1 MSFHRPAAFQVS
13 SVGVFLAAT
22 IVLVLPASAQFGVS
36 PSQTSGFFDDFRSRT
51 QQMQQSSAGY
61 RTGDVVYD
69 YESGTYTSADEDQM
83 RPEDLLREAREAS
96 QPAIR
101 SGSAAFA
108 ARSVGDYTNYSGQY
122 TAPTGYFA
130 PTYVS
135 DPFLNGKRNLKLG
148 PVNVGLGLYTGLEY
162 NSNITR
168 SKTNPVS
175 DVIGTFMLNINAN
188 YRITQNNVLSIS
200 SAVGFDHYFNH
211 PELAPYGSGN
221 YVLNVLPG
229 STLAFDVKAGPVYF
243 TFYDRISVRPAVNNA
258 FALNAQSIFGVFQ
271 NDAGMAMNWA
281 INSKWS
287 LSVNYNNS
295 ISTAMEKRFNQFNRQ
310 LDSIQTVLTYSPHGT
325 WATGIE
331 GGVSFLD
338 YEQPVLNDAIMGN
351 LGMFFRTQL
360 GSATILRMSAG
371 IQQFDFETPT
381 VLPPLGA
388 GDFND
393 LSDFYLNFSI
403 SNQINNRLSHVLSF
417 GHESALNLTS
427 NFITANFVNY
437 GMSIITSKGGRLSI
451 TGFFEDAR
459 PSTPSPQTDLIQ
471 YGFDTYYN
479 HQINSKIRMGV
490 GYHFGRTDSESA
502 TGDFDQHAFN
512 VDFTT
517 AISQKASLN
526 FGYRYFLTNAYN
538 SNFDFQ
544 QHRVILGL
552 NYNF

>member
-1 MSFHRPAAFQVS
+1 MSIFRPTVPKGN
-13 SVGVFLAAT
+13 SVGVFFAVLAA
-22 IVLVLPASAQFGVS
+22 VVVPASAQFGVS
-36 PSQTSGFFDDFRSRT
+36 PSQTSGFFDDFRSRS

-69 YESGTYTSADEDQM
+69 YDSGTYMSADEGQM
-83 RPEDLLREAREAS
+83 KPDDLLREARDIS
-96 QPAIR
+96 QPAVR
-101 SGSAAFA
+101 GGSAAFA
-108 ARSVGDYTNYSGQY
+108 ARSIADYTNYSGQY

-135 DPFLNGKRNLKLG
+135 DPFLSGKRNLKLG

-175 DVIGTFMLNINAN
+175 DYIGTLMLNISAN
-188 YRITQNNVLSIS
+188 YRVTQNNVLSIS
-200 SAVGFDHYFNH
+200 TAVGFDHYFNH

-221 YVLNVLPG
+221 YVLSVLPG
-229 STLAFDVKAGPVYF
+229 STIAFDVKAGPLYF

-258 FALNAQSIFGVFQ
+258 FALNTNSIFGVFQ
-271 NDAGMAMNWA
+271 NDAGVAMNWA

-287 LSVNYNNS
+287 VSVNYNNS
-295 ISTAMEKRFNQFNRQ
+295 ISTAMEQRFNQFNRQ

-325 WATGIE
+325 WAAGIE

-351 LGMFFRTQL
+351 VGMFFRTQL
-360 GSATILRMSAG
+360 GSATFLRMSAG
-371 IQQFDFETPT
+371 IQQFDFEAPT
-381 VLPPLGA
+381 LAAAAGG

-427 NFITANFVNY
+427 NFITANYINY
-437 GMSIITSKGGRLSI
+437 GMSIITSKGGRLSL

-459 PSTPSPQTDLIQ
+459 PSSPVNQTDLIQ
-471 YGFDTYYN
+471 YGFDAYYN
-479 HQINSKIRMGV
+479 HQITSKIRMGV
-490 GYHFGRTDSESA
+490 GYHFGRTDSEA
-502 TGDFDQHAFN
+502 INGDFDQHAFN

>member
-1 MSFHRPAAFQVS
+1 M
-13 SVGVFLAAT
+13 T
-22 IVLVLPASAQFGVS
+22 ASAQFGVS
-36 PSQTSGFFDDFRSRT
+36 PSQTSSFFDDFRSRSKK
-51 QQMQQSSAGY
+51 MEESSAGY

-69 YESGTYTSADEDQM
+69 YESGTYTGVKEGQM
-83 RPEDLLREAREAS
+83 RPDDLLREAREIS

-135 DPFLNGKRNLKLG
+135 DPFLSGKRNLKLG
-148 PVNVGLGLYTGLEY
+148 PVNVGLGLYTGFEY
-162 NSNITR
+162 NSNVTR

-175 DVIGTFMLNINAN
+175 DYIGTLMLNIDAN
-188 YRITQNNVLSIS
+188 YRLTQNNVLSIS
-200 SAVGFDHYFNH
+200 TAVGFDHYFNH

-229 STLAFDVKAGPVYF
+229 STIAFDVRAGPVYF

-281 INSKWS
+281 INSKWA

-295 ISTAMEKRFNQFNRQ
+295 ISTAMEKRYNQFNRQ
-310 LDSIQTVLTYSPHGT
+310 IDSIQTVLTYSPQGT
-325 WATGIE
+325 WAMGLE
-331 GGVSFLD
+331 GGVSLLD

-360 GSATILRMSAG
+360 GSTTFLRVSAG
-371 IQQFDFETPT
+371 IQQFDFEKPS
-381 VLPPLGA
+381 VPPPLGT

-393 LSDFYLNFSI
+393 LSDYYLNFSI
-403 SNQINNRLSHVLSF
+403 SNQINNRLSHVLSL

-427 NFITANFVNY
+427 NFITANFINY
-437 GMSIITSKGGRLSI
+437 GMSIITSKGGRLSL

-459 PSTPSPQTDLIQ
+459 PSSPINQTDLIQ

-479 HQINSKIRMGV
+479 HQITSKIRMGV
-490 GYHFGRTDSESA
+490 GYHFGRTDSESP

-512 VDFTT
+512 LDFTT
-517 AISQKASLN
+517 ALTQKASLN

-538 SNFDFQ
+538 SSFDFQ